1 MLLTIGRQINR
12 EAGRRADRSIQKQQI
27 NRLRRGPASS
37 CFSTKDSLITRLK
50 TALLVGSINVPR
62 TSTEASLVLGDPIG
76 KAVGDVIGD
85 VVDINLR
92 PKSSGR
98 VDEWS
103 SGRVVEWSS
112 VDRRTVDTRI
122 KLTLDNSSP
131 IFYVGC

>member
-1 MLLTIGRQINR
+1 M
-12 EAGRRADRSIQKQQI
+12 
-27 NRLRRGPASS
+27 
-37 CFSTKDSLITRLK
+37 ITRLK

-62 TSTEASLVLGDPIG
+62 TPTEASLVLGDPIG

-85 VVDINLR
+85 VVEINLR

-98 VDEWS
+98 VD
-103 SGRVVEWSS
+103 EWSS